1 MLVRMDQ
8 LAESHL
14 FGGICKI
21 AKSDVLALS
30 VHLSEWNNLAP
41 IGWILMKFYIGVFF
55 KNLSRKFK
63 FN

>member
-21 AKSDVLALS
+21 A
-30 VHLSEWNNLAP
+30 
-41 IGWILMKFYIGVFF
+41 
-55 KNLSRKFK
+55 
-63 FN
+63 